1 MFSRAVR
8 LVGLSAVE
16 RRTQEHGNPDEQ
28 NTDTDENRHDGLED
42 GAERGFVR
50 RVIRQRGVQ
59 RAEQRTD
66 DDYEDQEGDDFH
78 RPFLGFVRNGFSP
91 TRSLNLHIIEPR

>member
-28 NTDTDENRHDGLED
+28 DTDTDENRNDGLED

-50 RVIRQRGVQ
+50 RVIRQRRVQ
-59 RAEQRTD
+59 RAEQCAD
-66 DDYEDQEGDDFH
+66 DDYEDQERDDFH
-78 RPFLGFVRNGFSP
+78 RPFLGFVRNGFHLPGVS
-91 TRSLNLHIIEPR
+91 SLHIIEPR